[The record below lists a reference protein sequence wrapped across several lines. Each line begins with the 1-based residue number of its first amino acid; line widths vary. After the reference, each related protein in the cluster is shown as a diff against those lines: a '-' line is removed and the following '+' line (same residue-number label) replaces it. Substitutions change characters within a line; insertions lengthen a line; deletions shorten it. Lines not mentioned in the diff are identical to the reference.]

1 VKIMKLKK
9 LFREHHSDTFT
20 AYAMLSP
27 NILLM
32 SVFIFAP
39 IVYAFYVSLHDW
51 NGLSGMKFIG
61 IKNYINLFDD
71 EEFWLSLWITVKYTL
86 VFVPSVFCFALL
98 LALLVNSIKGKAQ
111 EVYRTMYFLPYSIS
125 LVVGGLVWSFMYDP
139 TKGFINQMLN
149 MIGIENQNFLMSTD
163 LALYSVAA
171 VGLWLVIGFNMIIF
185 LASLKDIPKTYYE
198 AANIDGANSIR
209 KFFHITFPLLKNTN
223 AFIIIITTIGSFQ
236 VFDQLKVMTNG
247 GPAFSSTVT
256 VLYIYKQAFELSKLG
271 FSSAAAFV
279 LFVIIMVL
287 TLIQIKATSSKEEE

>member
-1 VKIMKLKK
+1 MKQHKK
-9 LFREHHSDTFT
+9 LFREYNSETFT

-39 IVYAFYVSLHDW
+39 ILYAFYVSLHDW
-51 NGLSGMKFIG
+51 NGLSEMEFIG
-61 IKNYINLFDD
+61 MNNYINLFDD
-71 EEFWLSLWITVKYTL
+71 EEFWLSLWITAKYTL

-111 EVYRTMYFLPYSIS
+111 EIYRTMFFLPYSIS

-139 TKGFINQMLN
+139 TKGFVNQLLN

-163 LALYSVAA
+163 QALYSVAA

-185 LASLKDIPKTYYE
+185 LASLKDIPRTYFE
-198 AANIDGANSIR
+198 AAEIDGATSIQ

-223 AFIIIITTIGSFQ
+223 VFIIIVTTIASFQ

-256 VLYIYKQAFELSKLG
+256 VLYVYKQAFELNKLG

-279 LFVIIMVL
+279 LFAIIMAL
-287 TLIQIKATSSKEEE
+287 TLIQIKATSSKEE

>member
-1 VKIMKLKK
+1 MKQKK
-9 LFREHHSDTFT
+9 LFRFRDRNSEIFT

-39 IVYAFYVSLHDW
+39 ILYAFYVSLHDW
-51 NGLSGMKFIG
+51 NGLSEMKFIG
-61 IKNYINLFDD
+61 INNYINLFDD
-71 EEFWLSLWITVKYTL
+71 EEFWLSLWITVKYAL

-111 EVYRTMYFLPYSIS
+111 EVYRTMYFVPFSIS

-139 TKGFINQMLN
+139 MRGFINQLLN
-149 MIGIENQNFLMSTD
+149 MIGIENQLFLASTSQVI
-163 LALYSVAA
+163 YSVAA

-185 LASLKDIPKTYYE
+185 LASLKDIPKTYFE
-198 AANIDGANSIR
+198 AAEIDGATSIQ
-209 KFFHITFPLLKNTN
+209 KFFRITFPLLKNTN
-223 AFIIIITTIGSFQ
+223 VFIIIITTIGSFQ

-256 VLYIYKQAFELSKLG
+256 VLYIYKQSFELSKLG
-271 FSSAAAFV
+271 FASAAAFV

-287 TLIQIKATSSKEEE
+287 TLIQIKATSNKEE

>member
-1 VKIMKLKK
+1 MKQQKK
-9 LFREHHSDTFT
+9 LFREHNSDTFT

-27 NILLM
+27 NIILM

-39 IVYAFYVSLHDW
+39 IIYAFYVSLHDW
-51 NGLSGMKFIG
+51 NGLSEMEFTG
-61 IKNYINLFDD
+61 INNYINLFDD

-98 LALLVNSIKGKAQ
+98 LALLVNSIKGKSQ
-111 EVYRTMYFLPYSIS
+111 ELYRTMYFLPYSIS

-139 TKGFINQMLN
+139 TKGFINQLLN
-149 MIGIENQNFLMSTD
+149 KIGIENQNFLMSTD
-163 LALYSVAA
+163 QVLYSVAA

-185 LASLKDIPKTYYE
+185 LASLKDIPRTYFE
-198 AANIDGANSIR
+198 AAEIDGASSIQ
-209 KFFHITFPLLKNTN
+209 KFLHITFPLLKNTN
-223 AFIIIITTIGSFQ
+223 VFIIIVTTIGSFQ

-256 VLYIYKQAFELSKLG
+256 VLYIYKQAFELNKLG

-279 LFVIIMVL
+279 LFAIIMAL
-287 TLIQIKATSSKEEE
+287 TLIQLKATSSKEE